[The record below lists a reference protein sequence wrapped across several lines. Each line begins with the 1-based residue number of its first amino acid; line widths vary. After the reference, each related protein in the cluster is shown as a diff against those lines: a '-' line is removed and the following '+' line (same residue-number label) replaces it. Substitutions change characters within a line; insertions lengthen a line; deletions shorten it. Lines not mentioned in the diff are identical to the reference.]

1 MSIGQLQSMNTSKQM
16 TPQGAGFAR
25 RLSRLPFPAARFA
38 GQNRGERKN
47 MIIRNISRKIMVC
60 RTCDGSM
67 NIDEDE
73 DGLHLKCTMC
83 ARSQAI
89 KLPTIRLR
97 ATRPS
102 GAATNPTISLRET
115 AMAGAD

>member
-1 MSIGQLQSMNTSKQM
+1 
-16 TPQGAGFAR
+16 
-25 RLSRLPFPAARFA
+25 
-38 GQNRGERKN
+38 
-47 MIIRNISRKIMVC
+47 MIVRNISRKITVC
-60 RTCDGSM
+60 QTCDGSM
-67 NIDEDE
+67 SIDEDE

-83 ARSQAI
+83 ARSRAI

-102 GAATNPTISLRET
+102 GASYPTFTLRET

>member
-1 MSIGQLQSMNTSKQM
+1 
-16 TPQGAGFAR
+16 
-25 RLSRLPFPAARFA
+25 
-38 GQNRGERKN
+38 
-47 MIIRNISRKIMVC
+47 MIVRSISRKITVC

-67 NIDEDE
+67 SIDEDE

-83 ARSQAI
+83 ARSRAI
-89 KLPTIRLR
+89 KLPTISLR

-102 GAATNPTISLRET
+102 GTANPTFSLRGT

>member
-1 MSIGQLQSMNTSKQM
+1 
-16 TPQGAGFAR
+16 
-25 RLSRLPFPAARFA
+25 
-38 GQNRGERKN
+38 
-47 MIIRNISRKIMVC
+47 MIVRNISRKITVC

-67 NIDEDE
+67 SIDEDE

-83 ARSQAI
+83 ARSRAI

-102 GAATNPTISLRET
+102 GAATNPTFSLRETRPSGASYPTFTLRET